1 MLAHFHA
8 RYMHR
13 SFLLV
18 SKSSNLNMANA
29 YLYSWYFSII
39 FNLIYDVYFNVLY
52 KDIDN
57 HVISIANDKCL
68 IHVELLSY
76 RKVSKY

>member
-68 IHVELLSY
+68 INVELLSY
-76 RKVSKY
+76 RK